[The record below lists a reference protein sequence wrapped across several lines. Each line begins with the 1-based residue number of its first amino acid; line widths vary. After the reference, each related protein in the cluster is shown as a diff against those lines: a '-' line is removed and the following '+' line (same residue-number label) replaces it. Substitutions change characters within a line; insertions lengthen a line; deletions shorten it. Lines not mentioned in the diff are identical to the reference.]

1 MTAPFIEGKGQLMS
15 FTSAHERLLIILVA
29 LHTLIIG
36 LVFLTVPDWA
46 VKFGGWPQNIRP
58 IFFGRQ
64 VGIFH
69 VVLACGYLIE
79 YFRYH
84 GIGLIITAKS
94 IALVF
99 LLITPLFHEVPWA
112 VPVCGVVDGA
122 MALVVWLVHRAVS
135 PDPDGVHLQH

>member
-1 MTAPFIEGKGQLMS
+1 MS

-46 VKFGGWPQNIRP
+46 VNFGGWPQNIRP
-58 IFFGRQ
+58 IFFGYQ

-69 VVLACGYLIE
+69 VVLVCGYLIE
-79 YFRYH
+79 YFRYR
-84 GIGLIITAKS
+84 GISLIITAKS

-112 VPVCGVVDGA
+112 VPVSGVVDGA
-122 MALVVWLVHRAVS
+122 MALVVWQVHRAVN
-135 PDPDGVHLQH
+135 PDRAQLQS

>member
-1 MTAPFIEGKGQLMS
+1 MR

-46 VKFGGWPQNIRP
+46 VKFGGWPQTIRP
-58 IFFGRQ
+58 IFFGYQ

-69 VVLACGYLIE
+69 VVLVCGYLIE
-79 YFRYH
+79 YFRYR
-84 GIGLIITAKS
+84 GISLIITAKS

-112 VPVCGVVDGA
+112 VPVSGVVDGA
-122 MALVVWLVHRAVS
+122 MALVVWRVHRAVN
-135 PDPDGVHLQH
+135 PDRAQLQS

>member
-1 MTAPFIEGKGQLMS
+1 MR

-58 IFFGRQ
+58 VFFGYQ

-69 VVLACGYLIE
+69 VVLVCGYPIE
-79 YFRYH
+79 YFRYR
-84 GIGLIITAKS
+84 GISLIITAKS

-112 VPVCGVVDGA
+112 VPVSGVVDGA
-122 MALVVWLVHRAVS
+122 MALVVWLVHKAVN
-135 PDPDGVHLQH
+135 PDGKQLQN

>member
-1 MTAPFIEGKGQLMS
+1 MS
-15 FTSAHERLLIILVA
+15 FTPAHERLLIILVA

-36 LVFLTVPDWA
+36 LAFLIVPDWA

-58 IFFGRQ
+58 IFFGHQ

-69 VVLACGYLIE
+69 MVLVCGYLIE
-79 YFRYH
+79 YFRYR
-84 GIGLIITAKS
+84 GISLIITAKS

-112 VPVCGVVDGA
+112 VPVSGVVDGV
-122 MALVVWLVHRAVS
+122 MALVVWLVHRAVN
-135 PDPDGVHLQH
+135 PDGAHLQH